1 MKIDIVAIG
10 KLKAG
15 PERELA
21 GRYFDRLVKA
31 GPAVGLEFGRLVERP
46 ESRASGTEARKRDEA
61 DAIRAACVEG
71 GRLVVLDEGGRMP
84 ASEEFAQDI
93 ARWRDD
99 GVRHVTFVI
108 GGADGLDAG
117 VIAEADLRIA
127 FGRLTW
133 PHQIV
138 RVLLAE
144 QLYRTATIL
153 AGHPYHRE

>member
-1 MKIDIVAIG
+1 
-10 KLKAG
+10 
-15 PERELA
+15 
-21 GRYFDRLVKA
+21 
-31 GPAVGLEFGRLVERP
+31 
-46 ESRASGTEARKRDEA
+46 
-61 DAIRAACVEG
+61 
-71 GRLVVLDEGGRMP
+71 MP